1 MEMTYYFFNNFHGSE
16 EVEDFLLHHVGNL
29 IGDKSALRFAKQEES
44 EEGEGDTLYVKCD
57 FFSFTTTLF
66 DVKNISRDY
75 DVNVN
80 YGLEFNIYENGN
92 RKFIEFLGN
101 LLKSNDGGALL
112 LKDSEYKILERRK
125 NNILVD
131 SHFFNTDYEA
141 LNLPYIQGTYK
152 KICLRI
158 EGNFTTNEIKLEGV
172 KIVEDHENQYK
183 VKVVEDPDYSSEFTI
198 NWGDLQLHIS
208 NVGTAIN
215 LICNQIF
222 GPNDI
227 SRLKR
232 LLCFFEQFTIKFTG
246 DYQLM
251 MIQGYWEQRKS
262 VLLARKNG
270 RVTVNNQAEE
280 ACLLSEINFKDG

>member
-1 MEMTYYFFNNFHGSE
+1 M
-16 EVEDFLLHHVGNL
+16 
-29 IGDKSALRFAKQEES
+29 
-44 EEGEGDTLYVKCD
+44 
-57 FFSFTTTLF
+57 
-66 DVKNISRDY
+66 
-75 DVNVN
+75 
-80 YGLEFNIYENGN
+80 
-92 RKFIEFLGN
+92 
-101 LLKSNDGGALL
+101 
-112 LKDSEYKILERRK
+112 
-125 NNILVD
+125 
-131 SHFFNTDYEA
+131 
-141 LNLPYIQGTYK
+141 
-152 KICLRI
+152 
-158 EGNFTTNEIKLEGV
+158 

-183 VKVVEDPDYSSEFTI
+183 VRVVEDPDYSSEFTI

>member
-1 MEMTYYFFNNFHGSE
+1 MEMTYYFFNNFHRSE
-16 EVEDFLLHHVGNL
+16 EVEDFLLHHVESL
-29 IGDKSALRFAKQEES
+29 IENKSTLKFTKQEES

-57 FFSFTTTLF
+57 FFSFTITLF

-80 YGLEFNIYENGN
+80 YGLEFNIYEDGN
-92 RKFIEFLGN
+92 RKFIEFLGK

-131 SHFFNTDYEA
+131 SHFFNADYEA
-141 LNLPYIQGTYK
+141 LNLSYIQGTYK
-152 KICLRI
+152 KIYLRI

-172 KIVEDHENQYK
+172 KIVEDHENHYK

-198 NWGDLQLHIS
+198 NWEDLQLHIS
-208 NVGTAIN
+208 NVGTEIN
-215 LICNQIF
+215 LVCNQIF

-232 LLCFFEQFTIKFTG
+232 LLYFFEQFTIKFTG
-246 DYQLM
+246 DYELM

-262 VLLARKNG
+262 VLLVRQNG
-270 RVTVNNQAEE
+270 KVTVNNQAEE
-280 ACLLSEINFKDG
+280 ACLLSEFNFKDG

>member
-1 MEMTYYFFNNFHGSE
+1 MEMTYYFFNNFQGSE
-16 EVEDFLLHHVGNL
+16 EVEEFLLHHVENL
-29 IGDKSALRFAKQEES
+29 IGNKSDLRFEKQEES

-75 DVNVN
+75 DINVN

-112 LKDSEYKILERRK
+112 LKDSEYKILEK
-125 NNILVD
+125 KKDNILVD

-158 EGNFTTNEIKLEGV
+158 EGNFTTNEIKLESV

-222 GPNDI
+222 GPNDS

-232 LLCFFEQFTIKFTG
+232 LLSFFEQFTIKFTG

-251 MIQGYWEQRKS
+251 MTQGYWEQRKS